1 MRRPAAPISLQLEE
15 AEGSLAR
22 LSVYLPLA
30 YAVTIWH
37 HFTLEHSWKAFV
49 MINWSGALC
58 ESNVVRKIEFY
69 VHSVESRSVSRGTL
83 AIEECC
89 NLFCK

>member
-22 LSVYLPLA
+22 LSVYLSLA
-30 YAVTIWH
+30 YAVTIWHH
-37 HFTLEHSWKAFV
+37 HFTLEHSWKASV
-49 MINWSGALC
+49 PINWSGALC
-58 ESNVVRKIEFY
+58 ESNLVRKIEFY

-83 AIEECC
+83 AIEKCC
-89 NLFCK
+89 NLL